1 MRTARFWNN
10 LHHVRSKSNDWKA
23 KKSFGRNK
31 TKGPK
36 QDSQYRLRSPMPEG
50 GEALFIVTIYNEL
63 TF

>member
-1 MRTARFWNN
+1 MYAQNRTIGKR
-10 LHHVRSKSNDWKA
+10 
-23 KKSFGRNK
+23 KKIISFGRNK

-36 QDSQYRLRSPMPEG
+36 QDTQYRLRSPMPEG